1 MLGDKDGL
9 CKMCD
14 GKGIIPIGVEGVGF
28 CPACDGSGVEMPVME
43 EGVPIEPSLE
53 ELLQGMNT
61 EEPDDEQ

>member
-28 CPACDGSGVEMPVME
+28 CPACDGSGVEMPAIE
-43 EGVPIEPSLE
+43 ENEAIGPSLDE
-53 ELLQGMNT
+53 FLQDMNA